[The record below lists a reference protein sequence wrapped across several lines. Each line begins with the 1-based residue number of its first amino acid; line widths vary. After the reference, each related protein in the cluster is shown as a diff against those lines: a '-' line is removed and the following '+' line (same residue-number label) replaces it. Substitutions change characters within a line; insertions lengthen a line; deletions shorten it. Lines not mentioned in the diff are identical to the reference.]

1 MAKATYWQRGDA
13 VDYTNGGSAKIE
25 ANEIIVFGTKIGVA
39 GTDIAVGEMGSLIV
53 AGVFELP
60 KASGAITA
68 GAAVYWSAT
77 NSNVTTTSTNNTL
90 AGFAVAAA
98 ESAAET
104 VLVKINA

>member
-25 ANEIIVFGTKIGVA
+25 ANEVIVFGTKIGVA
-39 GTDIAVGEMGSLIV
+39 GTDIAVGELGSLIV
-53 AGVFELP
+53 AGVFALP

-68 GAAVYWSAT
+68 GAAVYWDAT
-77 NSNVTTTSTNNTL
+77 NGNITTTSTNNTL

>member
-1 MAKATYWQRGDA
+1 MAKASYWQRGESI
-13 VDYTNGGSAKIE
+13 DYTNGGSSKID
-25 ANEIIVFGTKIGVA
+25 ANTVIPFGARIGVV
-39 GTDIAVGEMGSLIV
+39 GTDIAAGETGSLIV

-68 GAAVYWSAT
+68 GAVVYWDAT
-77 NSNVTTTSTNNTL
+77 NSNITTTSADNTA

-98 ESAAET
+98 ESGDET